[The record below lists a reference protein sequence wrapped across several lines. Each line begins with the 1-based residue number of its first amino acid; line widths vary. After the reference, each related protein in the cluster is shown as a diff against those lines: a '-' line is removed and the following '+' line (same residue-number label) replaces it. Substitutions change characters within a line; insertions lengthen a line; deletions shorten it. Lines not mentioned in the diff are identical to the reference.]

1 MTADYTHD
9 FYTDFA
15 NESYSTYSNRELQ
28 IAEKLMKET
37 SCNLFLTGRAGTG
50 KTTFLQKFLKE
61 TSKHAVVLA
70 PTGVAAI
77 NAGGVT
83 IHSFFQLPFNF
94 FIPGVGYDTDGKG
107 RYNKFSAQKRRLF
120 RSLDLIVIDEISM
133 VRPDILDAIDELL
146 RRIRRSEMPFGGVQ
160 LLLIGDLRQLPPV
173 IKEDERPLI
182 EKYYP
187 SPYFFESTALRK
199 AGFYTI
205 ELKTIYRQTD
215 LRFISILNAVR
226 DGIISGEQLAE
237 LNTRYSSQ
245 IASDVN
251 PGFIRLTTHNHTAY
265 SINAANLDNI
275 NGKTYNYKCVVKNS
289 FPESAYPAEDIL
301 KLKVGAQVMF
311 LKNDPSG
318 EHLYYNG
325 LLGVVKSLAKDR
337 VTVAPLD
344 GGGDISVGMIKWE
357 NIRYEHDE
365 ATNSIKETVEGTFS
379 QIPLRTA
386 WAITIHKSQ
395 GLTFE
400 RCIVDA
406 SRSFAPGQAYVALS
420 RCRSF
425 EGLMLDSPLSINALI
440 CDPHINNFMEYASH
454 HIPDEQ
460 TIAALCRSSK
470 VNILAQLFDFR
481 ALKVETGA
489 FLRLAHEFLSPL
501 YASAVIKLEE
511 AYNNMNTN
519 LVEVGIKFCN
529 LYAST
534 ISHDPD
540 ADTSMLPR
548 IKAGCTYFMEKLKPL
563 ELALMQLPRNLD
575 NKEKKKRIDKSYD
588 ALIESLEIKRRLLSH
603 FEREDFTVN
612 KYSETRSYIFNQIE
626 KNGISLKIR
635 KTKKPVA
642 GNDRISELEDVAS
655 DIPNMRLYETLSAWR
670 RELSQS
676 RNLPAYTIISNKC
689 IIEICKALPVT
700 PAEVGKIKGIGN
712 HKRIL
717 YGETIADMVKNYI
730 MKETPRS

>member
-1 MTADYTHD
+1 MAANYTND
-9 FYTDFA
+9 FYSDLA
-15 NESYSTYSNRELQ
+15 NDSYSTYSNRELR

-94 FIPGVGYDTDGKG
+94 FIPGAGYNNEGKG
-107 RYNKFSAQKRRLF
+107 RYNKFSSQKRRLF
-120 RSLDLIVIDEISM
+120 RSLDLLVIDEISM

-205 ELKTIYRQTD
+205 ELKTIYRQND
-215 LRFISILNAVR
+215 LHFISILNAVR
-226 DGIISGEQLAE
+226 DGIISREQLAE

-245 IASDVN
+245 IATDVN

-275 NGKTYNYKCVVKNS
+275 KGKTYNYKCVVKNS
-289 FPESAYPAEDIL
+289 FPESAYPAEELL

-318 EHLYYNG
+318 EHQYYNG
-325 LLGVVKSLAKDR
+325 LLGVVKCLDKDR

-344 GGGDISVGMIKWE
+344 GGGDITVGMITWE
-357 NIRYEHDE
+357 NIKYEHDE
-365 ATNSIKETVEGTFS
+365 ATNTIKETVEGTFS

-395 GLTFE
+395 GLTFD

-420 RCRSF
+420 RCRTF
-425 EGLMLDSPLSINALI
+425 EGLMLDSPLSISALI
-440 CDPHINNFMEYASH
+440 CDPHINNFMAYASRS
-454 HIPDEQ
+454 IPDEQ
-460 TIAALCRSSK
+460 TIDVLCRTSK
-470 VNILAQLFDFR
+470 VYILAQLFDFT
-481 ALKVETGA
+481 ALKTETGA
-489 FLRLAHEFLSPL
+489 FMRLAHEFLSPF

-511 AYNNMNTN
+511 AYSNMNTD
-519 LVEVGIKFCN
+519 LVEVGNKFCN
-529 LYAST
+529 LYASS
-534 ISHDPD
+534 ISRDRE
-540 ADTSMLPR
+540 AENSMLPR
-548 IKAGCTYFMEKLKPL
+548 IKAGCKYFLDKLTPL
-563 ELALMQLPRNLD
+563 ESALVQLPRNLD

-588 ALIESLEIKRRLLSH
+588 ALVETLEIKRRLLRH
-603 FEREDFTVN
+603 FEKEDFTVN

-626 KNGISLKIR
+626 KTGISFNIR
-635 KTKKPVA
+635 KIKKQAA
-642 GNDRISELEDVAS
+642 GNDKIPELEDIPS
-655 DIPNMRLYETLSAWR
+655 DIPNTRLYESLLAWR

-689 IIEICKALPVT
+689 MIEICKALPVT

-717 YGETIADMVKNYI
+717 YGENIADMVRKYI